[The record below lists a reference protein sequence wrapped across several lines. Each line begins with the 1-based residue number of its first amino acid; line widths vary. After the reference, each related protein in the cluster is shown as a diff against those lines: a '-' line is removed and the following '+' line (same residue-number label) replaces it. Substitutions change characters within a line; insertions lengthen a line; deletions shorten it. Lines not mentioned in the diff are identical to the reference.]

1 MAVFGPKVATFT
13 SLMSPLFHLLVLF
26 CRSFMKS
33 SFVCQSPQLFPAT
46 NPSAKCCCAH
56 EASFFIC
63 AFLDSC
69 CSCLIWSATS
79 RPAWALRL
87 RQRAKEQ
94 SRLMAIT
101 ILVVNVYVLH
111 RAATI

>member
-1 MAVFGPKVATFT
+1 
-13 SLMSPLFHLLVLF
+13 
-26 CRSFMKS
+26 
-33 SFVCQSPQLFPAT
+33 
-46 NPSAKCCCAH
+46 
-56 EASFFIC
+56 
-63 AFLDSC
+63 
-69 CSCLIWSATS
+69 
-79 RPAWALRL
+79 LRL